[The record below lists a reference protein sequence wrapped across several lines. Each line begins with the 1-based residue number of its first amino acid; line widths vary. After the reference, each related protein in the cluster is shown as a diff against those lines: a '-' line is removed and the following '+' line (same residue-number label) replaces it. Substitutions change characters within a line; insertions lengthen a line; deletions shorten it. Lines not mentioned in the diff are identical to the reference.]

1 MAGRLCSATLACS
14 RRLPYLQHSLTLS
27 PVSSALRLNLTDCF
41 GTQEYILSSR
51 SAVLRICV

>member
-27 PVSSALRLNLTDCF
+27 PVSSALRLNLTDCM
-41 GTQEYILSSR
+41 GTQECIWSNRRAILR
-51 SAVLRICV
+51 MCV